1 MAKAKLTFFP
11 ASSYWSKDSLNNDFY
26 SHTYFSK
33 ILQYIAF
40 SWLDKELNSGSSEM
54 HVISLIHMT
63 FYSDRSN

>member
-40 SWLDKELNSGSSEM
+40 SWLDKELNSGSGE
-54 HVISLIHMT
+54 IW
-63 FYSDRSN
+63 